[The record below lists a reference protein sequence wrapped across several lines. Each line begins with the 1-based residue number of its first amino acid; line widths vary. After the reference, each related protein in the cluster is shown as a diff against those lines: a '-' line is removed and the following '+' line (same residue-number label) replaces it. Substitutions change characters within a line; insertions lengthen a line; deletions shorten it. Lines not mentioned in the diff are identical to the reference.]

1 MKFKILLLLI
11 YFAFQIFPQ
20 SLEIKS
26 LKAYGDNDETSFP
39 IITPGN
45 GGAQHLTIEFDVQSD
60 FLPSLNI
67 VFRFC
72 DRNWNPYNNIFLFNQ
87 GKNIGY
93 RLDFSKL
100 PTTVKEAKYHFVGSY
115 PDSKGYVDFP
125 FSGKWRFYVTDSQ
138 DTSIVYATGKFYV
151 VYPVVALQDTLKKE
165 QLEDKIYFPADLS
178 KVFNITT
185 NFNLPNDLYP
195 SNVNQVEIIDNHK
208 IDYPI
213 IVDRKENTNVRQFYW
228 DGNRKFS
235 FIARDILPGNEYRQ
249 TDLRNTNIFQSKD
262 VKAHLDEID
271 YSRFFTLGKRDLNG
285 GSILTNF
292 NDDFA
297 TYLNVTF
304 TIRPPSEV
312 PGGIYL
318 VGAFNNWKI
327 SSDYQLTNNYGLYSI
342 TIPLKRGIYDYQY
355 VIADFNNGDLE
366 KADWVTLEGNN
377 WDTKNI
383 YKVFLY
389 YNDPNYGGYD
399 RIIGYQQIKSE

>member
-1 MKFKILLLLI
+1 MKFKIFFLLI
-11 YFAFQIFPQ
+11 YITFQIPAQ
-20 SLEIKS
+20 SIVIKS
-26 LKAYGDNDETSFP
+26 LKAYGDNDETSLP

-45 GGAQHLTIEFDVQSD
+45 SGAQHLTIEFDAQSE
-60 FLPSLNI
+60 FIPTLNI

-93 RLDFSKL
+93 RLDFTRL
-100 PTTVKEAKYHFVGSY
+100 PTAVTEAKYHFAGSY
-115 PDSKGYVDFP
+115 PDAKGYVDFP
-125 FSGKWRFYVTDSQ
+125 FSGKWRFYITDSQ
-138 DTSIVYATGKFYV
+138 DTSMVYASGKFYV

-195 SNVNQVEIIDNHK
+195 SNVNEVEIIDNHK

-213 IVDRKENTNVRQFYW
+213 IVDRSSNTNVRQFYW

-249 TDLRNTNIFQSKD
+249 VDLRNTNIFQGKN

-271 YSRFFTLGKRDLNG
+271 YSRFFTTGKPDLNG
-285 GSILTNF
+285 GSIFTNYK
-292 NDDFA
+292 DDYA

-355 VIADFNNGDLE
+355 VIADINNGSLT
-366 KADWVTLEGNN
+366 KSDWVTLEGNS
-377 WDTKNI
+377 WETKNI
-383 YKVFLY
+383 YNIFLY

-399 RIIGYQQIKSE
+399 RIIGYQQIGSE

>member
-1 MKFKILLLLI
+1 MKYKVFLFLVL
-11 YFAFQIFPQ
+11 FVFQAFPQ
-20 SLEIKS
+20 SLVIKS
-26 LKAYGDNDETSFP
+26 LKSYGDNDETSLP

-45 GGAQHLTIEFDVQSD
+45 GGAQHLTIEFDVQSE
-60 FLPSLNI
+60 FLPNLDI

-93 RLDFSKL
+93 RLDFAKL
-100 PTTVKEAKYHFVGSY
+100 PTTVKEAKYHYVGSF
-115 PDSKGYVDFP
+115 PDSRGYVDFP

-138 DTSIVYATGKFYV
+138 DTSVVYATGKFYV
-151 VYPVVALQDTLKKE
+151 VYPAVAIQDTLKKE
-165 QLEDKIYFPADLS
+165 QLEDKIYFPSDLS

-195 SNVNQVEIIDNHK
+195 GNVNEVEIIDNHK

-213 IVDRKENTNVRQFYW
+213 IVDRSGNTNVRQFYW

-249 TDLRNTNIFQSKD
+249 VDLRNTNIFQSKD
-262 VKAHLDEID
+262 VNAHLDEVD
-271 YSRFFTLGKRDLNG
+271 YSRFFTLGKPDLNG

-292 NDDFA
+292 SDDYA

-355 VIADFNNGDLE
+355 VIANLDNGNLLS
-366 KADWVTLEGNN
+366 ADWVTLEGNN

-383 YKVFLY
+383 YSVFLY

-399 RIIGYQQIKSE
+399 RIIGYQQIRSE